1 MVSHRHH
8 LGVRPRTDHNRFP
21 CIDCKQRGH
30 AVERKSRIRMLI
42 DADRRRR
49 LSRPTHLLA
58 LARLDQTSAPFE
70 QLHLHDHIFTP
81 Q

>member
-1 MVSHRHH
+1 
-8 LGVRPRTDHNRFP
+8 
-21 CIDCKQRGH
+21 
-30 AVERKSRIRMLI
+30 MLI